1 MSYRR
6 TSLSLLVMLCL
17 VLAACAPVAA
27 RAPVGDRSQAPLRVP
42 ATHTVR
48 SGDTLYSI
56 GWQYGLDVEKLA
68 AWNALQPPYRIY
80 RGQRLR
86 LRPPPRKAPPP
97 RASLPKPSTPRA
109 SVPKTASPPAPSRPK
124 TAAPP
129 ARAATPSKAK
139 TRKTPAGHAKKTVT
153 ASRDRAPA
161 ATTRGPL
168 RWRWPA
174 SGRLISRF
182 DARRPGRKGIDIAG
196 KTGDPVRAAAD
207 GVVVYAGS
215 GLSGYGRLIIIKH
228 NKVFLSAYAHNRKLM
243 AKEGQRVKAGQRIA
257 QMGRSGTDRTRLHF
271 EIRKNGSPVD
281 PLRYLPRR

>member
-1 MSYRR
+1 MPYRR
-6 TSLSLLVMLCL
+6 TSLSSLVMLCL

-68 AWNALQPPYRIY
+68 AWNALRPPYRIY

-86 LRPPPRKAPPP
+86 LRPPPREAPRP
-97 RASLPKPSTPRA
+97 RASVSGPSTPRA
-109 SVPKTASPPAPSRPK
+109 SVPKTASSPAPSRPK

-129 ARAATPSKAK
+129 ARATTTAKAK
-139 TRKTPAGHAKKTVT
+139 ARQTPAGHGKK
-153 ASRDRAPA
+153 APA
-161 ATTRGPL
+161 ASRATAPAAAARGPL

-196 KTGDPVRAAAD
+196 KSGDPVRAAAD

-271 EIRKNGSPVD
+271 EIRRNGSPVD
-281 PLRYLPRR
+281 PLRYLPKR